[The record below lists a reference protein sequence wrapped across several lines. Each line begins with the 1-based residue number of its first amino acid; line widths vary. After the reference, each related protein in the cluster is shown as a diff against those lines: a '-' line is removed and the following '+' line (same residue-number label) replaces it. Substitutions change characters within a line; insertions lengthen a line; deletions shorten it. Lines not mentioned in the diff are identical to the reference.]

1 MCNFPFI
8 EEPSFTDIKAQAN
21 AQKPKP
27 GFIMLILVIT
37 IRIPSSRSYRKT
49 TTTTTKKKTD
59 KKGRKKCTT
68 FKKRF
73 KNNALNQMWGAL
85 NNF

>member
-27 GFIMLILVIT
+27 GFITLILVIT

-49 TTTTTKKKTD
+49 TTTTTKKKQI
-59 KKGRKKCTT
+59 
-68 FKKRF
+68 KREE
-73 KNNALNQMWGAL
+73 KNAQLLKRGSKIMH
-85 NNF
+85 